1 MVVFI
6 GLCGWSVF
14 RRAIGEVCFGG
25 SDPFTLF
32 SISEG
37 RFGVRKKK
45 GKGGREGGGI
55 YFMCQ
60 LRVVCVSV
68 IEIKA
73 LPLSVE

>member
-14 RRAIGEVCFGG
+14 RRAIGEVCFGEWN
-25 SDPFTLF
+25 LF
-32 SISEG
+32 ILFNISK
-37 RFGVRKKK
+37 RWFCVRKKE
-45 GKGGREGGGI
+45 GEGEREEGGI